1 MEFSDALVL
10 FDTGLSLVCL
20 VNGMRVRV
28 PSRLMLSPTEI
39 RRTGQRGKL
48 VIPRFLAV
56 NIGLV

>member
-20 VNGMRVRV
+20 VNGIRVRV
-28 PSRLMLSPTEI
+28 PSRLMLSPTEV
-39 RRTGQRGKL
+39 RQTGQRGKL
-48 VIPRFLAV
+48 VIPRYLAV